1 MDLND
6 DCDIVALNKLIHNDE
21 AVFEIGHGAKSCT
34 ETPGFYPYENMYFL
48 DCPGL
53 QDQDKLKEYPN

>member
-1 MDLND
+1 MELND
-6 DCDIVALNKLIHNDE
+6 DCEIVAVNKLIHNDKV
-21 AVFEIGHGAKSCT
+21 VFEIGHGTKSCT

-53 QDQDKLKEYPN
+53 